1 MQSAHFRDEVLQ
13 RPPIIIR
20 PSSGWVPLK
29 LDDLWEHRELVLFLA
44 WRDLKVRYKQT
55 VLGVVWVILQPLL
68 MTLVF
73 TVVFGRFIAPT
84 SAGSGVPYPLFAFCG
99 LLPWQFFAYVLNNAS
114 NSLVASERLITKV
127 YFPRLVIPLSGVLS
141 GLVDFAV
148 AFAVLI
154 GMIFYYRIAPTPAL
168 WLLPCF
174 LLLAVACAVGV
185 GLWLAA
191 LTIQYRDVR
200 HMIPFVSQVWF
211 FMSPVAYPV
220 TLVAENWRWLYGL
233 NPMAG
238 VIQGIRWSLVGAGEM
253 LDGWVW
259 LSVLVTAMLLV
270 SGLYYFRGVERH
282 FADVV

>member
-1 MQSAHFRDEVLQ
+1 MKSAHFRDEVLQ

-20 PSSGWVPLK
+20 PSSGWVALK
-29 LDDLWEHRELVLFLA
+29 LDDLWEHRELVFFLA

-55 VLGVVWVILQPLL
+55 VLGVLWVVLQPLL

-73 TVVFGRFIAPT
+73 TIVFGRFVAPT
-84 SAGSGVPYPLFAFCG
+84 TDSGAMPYPLFAFCG
-99 LLPWQFFAYVLNNAS
+99 LWPWQFFAYVLNNSS

-148 AFAVLI
+148 AFGVLLGLI
-154 GMIFYYRIAPTPAL
+154 IYYGIAPTPAL
-168 WLLPCF
+168 WLLPGF
-174 LLLAVACAVGV
+174 LLLAVTCAVGV

-200 HMIPFVSQVWF
+200 HMIPFLSQVWF
-211 FMSPVAYPV
+211 FLSPVAYPI
-220 TLVAENWRWLYGL
+220 TLVPENWLWLYAL

-238 VIQGIRWSLVGAGEM
+238 VIQGIRWSLVGGGQM
-253 LDGWVW
+253 LGGWVW
-259 LSVLVTAMLLV
+259 LSVMVTALLLV
-270 SGLYYFRGVERH
+270 SGLYYFRGVERN